1 MSSAKPS
8 KCRRWTPV
16 QTSRPSSGRPVGFFM
31 IRIRGHGWPQNS
43 LSSWGSGLHV
53 FCHQVCTLIRDSLY
67 YFEQR
72 WWCPRF
78 RGTFCSWCIPT
89 FTACDLAT
97 QGSSSSGFWALCAPL
112 LKSLDVKKNT
122 GSSCVIRSRQ
132 CRPYKRQ
139 SPFITLYNPLFKY
152 RLRNRRTFQCIDKS
166 VKIFWCINLIYLY
179 LAERWVLRTVLVTW
193 ASFLQ
198 IRPYQPCACQH
209 RPPGGFSP
217 LLLGQN
223 VKASVFIAL
232 CSLPVLPL
240 LPV

>member
-16 QTSRPSSGRPVGFFM
+16 QTSRPSGRPVGFFM

-112 LKSLDVKKNT
+112 LLKSLDVKKNT
-122 GSSCVIRSRQ
+122 GSSRVIRSSQ

-139 SPFITLYNPLFKY
+139 SPFITLYNHLFKY
-152 RLRNRRTFQCIDKS
+152 RLRNRRTFQRIDKS
-166 VKIFWCINLIYLY
+166 VKIFWCINLIYLFGRAVGPTHCFGDMSFIFTDQTISTMRLPTSASRRIQP
-179 LAERWVLRTVLVTW
+179 LASWSE
-193 ASFLQ
+193 
-198 IRPYQPCACQH
+198 CQ
-209 RPPGGFSP
+209 S
-217 LLLGQN
+217 
-223 VKASVFIAL
+223 
-232 CSLPVLPL
+232 
-240 LPV
+240 